1 PDLNFH
7 INIVSY
13 MGDRAAISGE
23 TSDEIRLPRLAYDT
37 QHTLRAQNDARLL
50 ASIDK
55 ALSRLDHGTYGFC
68 ECCGA
73 EISVQRLMANP
84 LTSICDDCEN

>member
-1 PDLNFH
+1 MK
-7 INIVSY
+7 IKIGSY
-13 MGDRAAISGE
+13 MGGRAAISGE

-37 QHTLRAQNDARLL
+37 QSTSRAQNNARLL

-73 EISVQRLMANP
+73 EIHVERLMANP
-84 LTSICDDCEN
+84 LTSICDDCED